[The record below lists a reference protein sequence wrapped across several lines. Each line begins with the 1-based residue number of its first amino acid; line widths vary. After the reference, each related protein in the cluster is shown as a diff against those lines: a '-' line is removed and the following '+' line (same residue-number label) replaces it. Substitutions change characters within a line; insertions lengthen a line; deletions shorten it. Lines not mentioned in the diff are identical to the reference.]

1 MTNHPLAYATFH
13 VMGDAVVPMFWTE
26 YFGLSPDTA
35 IAKGEP
41 FVTPSGR
48 LAGPGRV
55 GLWGSSSKR
64 FIHSNDLTPHLRFL
78 VQRLNLARVDLPQVV
93 AEKEVKL
100 RFFCYW
106 NTRSGDRVTDIPQ
119 DIRTMMEALGGTI
132 EIDEYRD

>member
-1 MTNHPLAYATFH
+1 MTNLPLAYATFH
-13 VMGDAVVPMFWTE
+13 VMGDAVEPTFWTE

-48 LAGPGRV
+48 LGGPGRV
-55 GLWGSSSKR
+55 GLWGVSSKR
-64 FIHSNDLTPHLRFL
+64 HVHSDDLSPHLRYL
-78 VQRLNLARVDLPQVV
+78 TQRLNLTRGDLPKVV
-93 AEKEVKL
+93 AEKGVRL

-106 NTRSGDRVTDIPQ
+106 RNQSGDRAPDIPQ
-119 DIRTMMEALGGTI
+119 DIRAMMEALGGTI